1 MLKGASAVPARRI
14 PLISRTRIR
23 LGRARSRV
31 RLRVIV
37 TAAVVGATFP
47 CSLSVPAQA
56 GPDAGEAGVAWTA
69 TYEAPPRYPHVHIDW
84 DVPLTMS
91 DGTVL
96 KANVYRPAD
105 AAGRPVD
112 TRTPTLVN
120 LTPYTKLVS
129 MLADSALSI
138 PVLSDALIELFR
150 RFDLSGTPL
159 DGVTDLTKVLGG
171 GAARTFAVDRPLI
184 QSGYTQIVV
193 DVRGT
198 GFSQGALSFFGA
210 REQQDTV
217 EVIDW
222 AARQPWSDGNVGMT
236 GVSYSAVNQIQAAEK
251 QPPALKAIFP
261 VEPGSDLMRDIL
273 APGGGLNV
281 FFVPGWLTAVNI
293 AKLLPDLVSIALG
306 RFDWR
311 WLADRV
317 ASPFTFFDLL
327 IGALTTADAG
337 SLPPGTAAVL
347 DENSPL
353 RAGMRGEPERI
364 QIPTFVTGGWHD
376 VFTNSEP
383 SIYQRI
389 SVPPGQKQLLMGNT
403 YHINPGAD
411 FGKPGH
417 PPRLDVLQRAW
428 FDKWLKGIDNG
439 IDTYGPITSEQ
450 LGGGWS
456 STDAY
461 PRLGVEHRRLYLNGA
476 PSGTSPTSVY
486 DGSLTS
492 ANTAA
497 PHRVTVAPGITSL
510 CSNDTAVGTAGM
522 SVVLSGCTKDA
533 RPQELN
539 GLSFTTDPVT
549 EPTLVSGP
557 TAVHLNTVLDA
568 TDGYWSATLNDVAPD
583 GRSTV
588 LATGQL
594 TASLRA
600 LDPDRNEYSPNGDL
614 TVPYPKLTMESREPL
629 VPGQPT
635 IIDIGLTPTDAVLQ
649 PGHRLRVD
657 VYASNLPKGMAL
669 SPFLIDSRLRPQHL
683 ELNPDEPSFINVPLS
698 GAR

>member
-1 MLKGASAVPARRI
+1 MAD
-14 PLISRTRIR
+14 
-23 LGRARSRV
+23 RARLRMWRWRSRAL
-31 RLRVIV
+31 LRMAAA
-37 TAAVVGATFP
+37 TAVVGLA
-47 CSLSVPAQA
+47 VPFSSNVLAQA
-56 GPDAGEAGVAWTA
+56 EPDAGELGTAWAA
-69 TYEAPPRYPHVHIDW
+69 TYQAPPLYPHVHIDW
-84 DVPLTMS
+84 DIPLTMS

-105 AAGRPVD
+105 ATGRPVE
-112 TRTPTLVN
+112 TPTPTLVN
-120 LTPYTKLVS
+120 LTPYTKLAS

-138 PVLSDALIELFR
+138 PVLSDAVIELFR

-159 DGVTDLTKVLGG
+159 DGVTELTKMLGG
-171 GAARTFAVDRPLI
+171 GLPRNFTVDRSLI
-184 QSGYTQIVV
+184 QSGYTQVVV

-198 GFSQGALSFFGA
+198 GFSQGTLSFFGA

-236 GVSYSAVNQIQAAEK
+236 GVSYSAVNQIQAADK

-281 FFVPGWLTAVNI
+281 AFTPGWLAGVNFT
-293 AKLLPDLVSIALG
+293 KLLPDLVSIAQG
-306 RFDWR
+306 RFDWK

-327 IGALTTADAG
+327 IGALTTFDVGAM
-337 SLPPGTAAVL
+337 PPSVAAVL
-347 DENSPL
+347 DENSAL
-353 RAGMRGEPERI
+353 RAGMRAEPERI
-364 QIPTFVTGGWHD
+364 RIPTFVVGGWHD
-376 VFTNSEP
+376 VFTNTQT

-403 YHINPGAD
+403 YHLNPGID
-411 FGKPGH
+411 SGQPGH

-439 IDTYGPITSEQ
+439 IDTYGPITTEQ
-450 LGGGWS
+450 FGGAWS
-456 STDAY
+456 TTDVY
-461 PRLGVEHRRLYLNGA
+461 PRPGVEHRRMYLSGT
-476 PSGTSPTSVY
+476 PSGTSATSVY
-486 DGSLTS
+486 DGSLISTN
-492 ANTAA
+492 AAA
-497 PHRVTVAPGITSL
+497 PQRVTVEPGITSL
-510 CSNDTAVGTAGM
+510 CSNDTAVGTAGV
-522 SVVLSGCTKDA
+522 SVLLSGCTKDA
-533 RPQELN
+533 RPHELN
-539 GLSFTTDPVT
+539 GLTFTTAPVS

-600 LDPDRNEYSPNGDL
+600 LDPERNQYAANGDL
-614 TVPYPKLTMESREPL
+614 TVPYPKLTMESRQPL

-657 VYASNLPKGMAL
+657 VFASNVPKGMAL
-669 SPFLIDSRLRPQHL
+669 TPFLAESQLRPQHI
-683 ELNPDEPSFINVPLS
+683 ELNPDEPSFINVPVS
-698 GAR
+698 GAPW

>member
-1 MLKGASAVPARRI
+1 MWQRLSRVALQITAIAAVLGLALPFSYSASAHAN
-14 PLISRTRIR
+14 
-23 LGRARSRV
+23 
-31 RLRVIV
+31 
-37 TAAVVGATFP
+37 
-47 CSLSVPAQA
+47 
-56 GPDAGEAGVAWTA
+56 PDAGELGAEWTA
-69 TYEAPPRYPHVHIDW
+69 TYSAPPLYPHVHIDW

-96 KANVYRPAD
+96 KANIYRPAD
-105 AAGRPVD
+105 EMGRPVD
-112 TRTPTLVN
+112 TPTPTLVN
-120 LTPYTKLVS
+120 LTPYTKLAS
-129 MLADSALSI
+129 MLVDSALSI
-138 PVLSDALIELFR
+138 PVLSDAVIDLFR

-159 DGVTDLTKVLGG
+159 DGVTDLTKMLGG
-171 GAARTFAVDRPLI
+171 GLPRNFAVDRPLI

-198 GFSQGALSFFGA
+198 GFSQGVLSFFGA

-222 AARQPWSDGNVGMT
+222 AARQPWSDGKVGMT

-281 FFVPGWLTAVNI
+281 VFTPGWLTSVNI
-293 AKLLPDLVSIALG
+293 AKLLPDLVSIAQG
-306 RFDWR
+306 RFDWK

-317 ASPFTFFDLL
+317 ANPFTFFDLL
-327 IGALTTADAG
+327 IGALTSTDAG
-337 SLPPGTAAVL
+337 SLPPNTAAVL
-347 DENSPL
+347 DENSSL
-353 RAGMRGEPERI
+353 RQGMRGEPERI
-364 QIPTFVTGGWHD
+364 QIPAFVTGGWHD

-403 YHINPGAD
+403 YHLNPGID
-411 FGKPGH
+411 FGRPGN

-450 LGGGWS
+450 LGGAWS
-456 STDAY
+456 TTDTY
-461 PRLGVEHRRLYLNGA
+461 PRSGVEHRRLYLNGT
-476 PSGTSPTSVY
+476 PSGTSATSMY
-486 DGSLTS
+486 DGSLAPTNS
-492 ANTAA
+492 TA
-497 PHRVTVAPGITSL
+497 PQRVTIAPGITSL
-510 CSNDTAVGTAGM
+510 CSNDTAVGTAGV
-522 SVVLSGCTKDA
+522 SILLSGCTKDA

-539 GLSFTTDPVT
+539 GLSFTTGPVF

-557 TAVHLNTVLDA
+557 SAVHLNTVLDA

-600 LDPDRNEYSPNGDL
+600 LDPGRNQYSPNGDL

-629 VPGQPT
+629 VPGRAT
-635 IIDIGLTPTDAVLQ
+635 TVDIGLTPTDAVLQ
-649 PGHRLRVD
+649 PGHRLRID

-669 SPFLIDSRLRPQHL
+669 TPFLIDSQLRPQHV
-683 ELNPDEPSFINVPLS
+683 ELNPDEPSFVNVPVS
-698 GAR
+698 GAPW